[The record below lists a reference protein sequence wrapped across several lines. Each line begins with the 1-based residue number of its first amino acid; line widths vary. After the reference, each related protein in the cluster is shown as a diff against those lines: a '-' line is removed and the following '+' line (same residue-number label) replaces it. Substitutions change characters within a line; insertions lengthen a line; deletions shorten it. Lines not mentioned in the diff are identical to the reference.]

1 MSVMIKASTTCAVE
15 RGADWR
21 RQLYPKVRW
30 GEPTGLEKRAQ
41 CGYMAILAN
50 TYVESTGTLYEN
62 KLV

>member
-30 GEPTGLEKRAQ
+30 GKPKRAQ

-50 TYVESTGTLYEN
+50 TYVESTGTLYE
-62 KLV
+62 K

>member
-15 RGADWR
+15 RGGGPEKATV
-21 RQLYPKVRW
+21 PKSKV
-30 GEPTGLEKRAQ
+30 GGTDGAQ